1 MKLIRT
7 FLTCAAIVI
16 LVLCLAP
23 SSPAL
28 ADDERPEDNR
38 GTEFQRVRGPIRESV
53 PGGVLLVVAYGIVWA
68 AAFGY
73 IGMQWRRQGKLS
85 EDLGRLEKTLE
96 SGDAAKSSTSAQ

>member
-1 MKLIRT
+1 MKLIRNL
-7 FLTCAAIVI
+7 LTSAAIVLAI
-16 LVLCLAP
+16 LCLTPSAP
-23 SSPAL
+23 VL

-73 IGMQWRRQGKLS
+73 VAMQWTRQRKLS
-85 EDLGRLEKTLE
+85 DDLGRLEKALAD
-96 SGDAAKSSTSAQ
+96 DAAKRGQ